1 MEQKRTLSKWLSA
14 RRYIREF
21 AADYAER
28 YAEDPAEIERDIIAA
43 KKQNHISLNEYE
55 WVGYHE
61 RTEAQKRTMSTLW
74 TRAEFRKT
82 YTDRRYIAILM
93 NKYIFSKVFA
103 DFYGR
108 RCVQASDV
116 DAALLESLAG
126 DCGKVV
132 YKPNCK
138 GQGTGVR
145 VLGTAT
151 EQARAETLAYLRA
164 NPGGIVEEYIQQH
177 PTLAQLNPGAV
188 SIVRFYTVTA
198 PSGTYLFAP
207 VLTAAIEKDISNGWQ
222 DALTAMIDI
231 RTGVVLTDAVDQN
244 NCIDY
249 HAHPVTGVAFPGL
262 QLPFWDETIDMMRR
276 AVPLARIN
284 AISQSQL
291 DQYTAQY
298 KAAEATV
305 RSAEQTL
312 SSARMNVGYTELRS
326 PIDGIISNT
335 SAHVGDYVGPGT
347 QFGVL
352 TTISNIDTL
361 TVDVAIPMAQY
372 LRSAG
377 PRTSIFDNA
386 GLLTD
391 IRLMLADGTEYP
403 YEGLYDYTRK
413 DVSSTTGT
421 LVLVVMFPNPDR
433 SLKPGQFARVEAS
446 VGPVRPRVV
455 VPQACVSQA
464 QGVNSVWVVRPDS
477 TAMYRRVIPGDTYGS
492 MWCIDEGLID
502 GELVVTAGQQK
513 LHNGMKVIPEKK

>member
-1 MEQKRTLSKWLSA
+1 MLAAEAALQSA
-14 RRYIREF
+14 R
-21 AADYAER
+21 
-28 YAEDPAEIERDIIAA
+28 
-43 KKQNHISLNEYE
+43 
-55 WVGYHE
+55 
-61 RTEAQKRTMSTLW
+61 AQ
-74 TRAEFRKT
+74 
-82 YTDRRYIAILM
+82 
-93 NKYIFSKVFA
+93 
-103 DFYGR
+103 
-108 RCVQASDV
+108 
-116 DAALLESLAG
+116 
-126 DCGKVV
+126 
-132 YKPNCK
+132 
-138 GQGTGVR
+138 
-145 VLGTAT
+145 
-151 EQARAETLAYLRA
+151 
-164 NPGGIVEEYIQQH
+164 
-177 PTLAQLNPGAV
+177 
-188 SIVRFYTVTA
+188 
-198 PSGTYLFAP
+198 
-207 VLTAAIEKDISNGWQ
+207 AIE
-222 DALTAMIDI
+222 A
-231 RTGVVLTDAVDQN
+231 RN
-244 NCIDY
+244 NYD
-249 HAHPVTGVAFPGL
+249 
-262 QLPFWDETIDMMRR
+262 R

>member
-1 MEQKRTLSKWLSA
+1 MNRLFLITGLLAVLLAGCRRHKPQTAMPPLRVGVAEAVTDSVPNRMEFIGYLASNFDAVIQPRVNGYLLTKQFANGMPVKRGQLLFTIDPDQLSTSMLAAEAALQSA
-14 RRYIREF
+14 R
-21 AADYAER
+21 AQA
-28 YAEDPAEIERDIIAA
+28 
-43 KKQNHISLNEYE
+43 
-55 WVGYHE
+55 V
-61 RTEAQKRTMSTLW
+61 EAR
-74 TRAEFRKT
+74 
-82 YTDRRYIAILM
+82 
-93 NKYIFSKVFA
+93 
-103 DFYGR
+103 
-108 RCVQASDV
+108 
-116 DAALLESLAG
+116 
-126 DCGKVV
+126 
-132 YKPNCK
+132 
-138 GQGTGVR
+138 
-145 VLGTAT
+145 
-151 EQARAETLAYLRA
+151 
-164 NPGGIVEEYIQQH
+164 
-177 PTLAQLNPGAV
+177 
-188 SIVRFYTVTA
+188 
-198 PSGTYLFAP
+198 
-207 VLTAAIEKDISNGWQ
+207 
-222 DALTAMIDI
+222 
-231 RTGVVLTDAVDQN
+231 N
-244 NCIDY
+244 NYD
-249 HAHPVTGVAFPGL
+249 
-262 QLPFWDETIDMMRR
+262 R

-372 LRSAG
+372 LRAAG

-477 TAMYRRVIPGDTYGS
+477 TAMYRRVIPGDTYGT

-513 LHNGMKVIPEKK
+513 LHDGMKVIPEKK

>member
-1 MEQKRTLSKWLSA
+1 MNRLFLITGLLAVLLAGCSRHKPETAMPPLRVGVAEAVTDSVPNRMEFIGYLASNFDAVIQPRVNGYLLTKQFANGMPVKRGQLLFTIDPDQLSTSMLAAEAALQSA
-14 RRYIREF
+14 R
-21 AADYAER
+21 
-28 YAEDPAEIERDIIAA
+28 
-43 KKQNHISLNEYE
+43 
-55 WVGYHE
+55 
-61 RTEAQKRTMSTLW
+61 AQ
-74 TRAEFRKT
+74 
-82 YTDRRYIAILM
+82 
-93 NKYIFSKVFA
+93 
-103 DFYGR
+103 
-108 RCVQASDV
+108 
-116 DAALLESLAG
+116 
-126 DCGKVV
+126 
-132 YKPNCK
+132 
-138 GQGTGVR
+138 
-145 VLGTAT
+145 
-151 EQARAETLAYLRA
+151 
-164 NPGGIVEEYIQQH
+164 
-177 PTLAQLNPGAV
+177 
-188 SIVRFYTVTA
+188 
-198 PSGTYLFAP
+198 
-207 VLTAAIEKDISNGWQ
+207 AIE
-222 DALTAMIDI
+222 A
-231 RTGVVLTDAVDQN
+231 RN
-244 NCIDY
+244 NYD
-249 HAHPVTGVAFPGL
+249 
-262 QLPFWDETIDMMRR
+262 R

-433 SLKPGQFARVEAS
+433 SLKPGQFAKGS
-446 VGPVRPRVV
+446 LPMYWPRGTSISKSLLFESLGV

>member
-1 MEQKRTLSKWLSA
+1 MNRLFLITGLLAVLLAGCSRHKPETAMPPLRVGVAEAVTDSVPNRMEFIGYLASNFDAVIQPRVNGYLLTKQFANGVPVKRGQLLFTIDPDQLSTSMLAAEAALQSA
-14 RRYIREF
+14 R
-21 AADYAER
+21 
-28 YAEDPAEIERDIIAA
+28 
-43 KKQNHISLNEYE
+43 
-55 WVGYHE
+55 
-61 RTEAQKRTMSTLW
+61 AQ
-74 TRAEFRKT
+74 
-82 YTDRRYIAILM
+82 
-93 NKYIFSKVFA
+93 
-103 DFYGR
+103 
-108 RCVQASDV
+108 
-116 DAALLESLAG
+116 
-126 DCGKVV
+126 
-132 YKPNCK
+132 
-138 GQGTGVR
+138 
-145 VLGTAT
+145 
-151 EQARAETLAYLRA
+151 
-164 NPGGIVEEYIQQH
+164 
-177 PTLAQLNPGAV
+177 
-188 SIVRFYTVTA
+188 
-198 PSGTYLFAP
+198 
-207 VLTAAIEKDISNGWQ
+207 AIE
-222 DALTAMIDI
+222 A
-231 RTGVVLTDAVDQN
+231 RN
-244 NCIDY
+244 NYD
-249 HAHPVTGVAFPGL
+249 
-262 QLPFWDETIDMMRR
+262 R